1 MKIGVLIKQV
11 PGAESALP
19 LNDAKTGIQEGQASF
34 LMNESDSYALE
45 EAQQLIEKN
54 GDGEGVAI
62 SLGPDRVQKII
73 REALARGA
81 NRGMHLQTESN
92 GITDPLTL
100 AKQFA
105 KVLEN
110 ESFDLIF
117 SGLQSDDA
125 GMGQTGI
132 ILGQLLNMSTA
143 SLVVGTE
150 LLEGSLKVK
159 RELEA
164 GWSQWLTLTLP
175 ASVSIQ
181 SGLNQPRYPSLKGIM
196 GAKKKELKVIPESE
210 FLLSEEKQSVQKI
223 FIPES
228 DKQTEMIEGEPD
240 AIVSR
245 LMDVLKNEVKV
256 L

>member
-19 LNDAKTGIQEGQASF
+19 INDNETGIQEDQASF

-45 EAQQLIEKN
+45 EAQKIIESRGN
-54 GDGEGVAI
+54 GEVVAI

-73 REALARGA
+73 REALAKGADRGI
-81 NRGMHLQTESN
+81 HLQTDAK
-92 GITDPLTL
+92 GLADPLTL

-105 KVLEN
+105 KALES
-110 ESFDLIF
+110 EQFDLIF
-117 SGLQSDDA
+117 SGLQSDDS

-132 ILGQLLNMSTA
+132 ILGELLNMSTA

-150 LLEGSLKVK
+150 LSENTLKVK

-164 GWSQWLTLTLP
+164 GWSQWVTLTLP
-175 ASVSIQ
+175 ASISIQ

-196 GAKKKELKVIPESE
+196 GAKKKELKILSESE
-210 FLLSEEKQSVQKI
+210 FYIDGKKQSIQKV
-223 FIPES
+223 FVP
-228 DKQTEMIEGEPD
+228 KTNKKTEMIEGEPD
-240 AIVSR
+240 TIVAR
-245 LMDVLKNEVKV
+245 LVDVLKNEVKV

>member
-19 LNDAKTGIQEGQASF
+19 INDNETGIQEDQASF

-45 EAQQLIEKN
+45 EAQKIIELQGN
-54 GDGEGVAI
+54 GEVVAI

-73 REALARGA
+73 REALAKGADRGI
-81 NRGMHLQTESN
+81 HLQTESK
-92 GITDPLTL
+92 GLTDPLSL

-105 KVLEN
+105 KVLES
-110 ESFDLIF
+110 EQFDLIF
-117 SGLQSDDA
+117 SGLQSDDS

-132 ILGQLLNMSTA
+132 ILGELLNMSTA

-150 LLEGSLKVK
+150 LNDNTLKVK

-164 GWSQWLTLTLP
+164 GWSQWVTLTLP
-175 ASVSIQ
+175 ASISIQ

-196 GAKKKELKVIPESE
+196 GAKKKELTIFPESD
-210 FLLSEEKQSVQKI
+210 FMVDGEKQSIQKM
-223 FIPES
+223 FIPKT
-228 DKQTEMIEGEPD
+228 DKKTEMIEGEPD
-240 AIVSR
+240 AVVAR
-245 LMDVLKNEVKV
+245 LVDVLKNEVKV

>member
-19 LNDAKTGIQEGQASF
+19 INPDETGIQEDHVSF
-34 LMNESDSYALE
+34 LMNESDGYALE
-45 EAQQLIEKN
+45 EAQKIVESLDE
-54 GDGEGVAI
+54 GEVVAI

-73 REALARGA
+73 REALAKGADRGI
-81 NRGMHLQTESN
+81 HLQTEKL
-92 GITDPLTL
+92 GLADPLVL

-105 KVLEN
+105 KALES
-110 ESFDLIF
+110 EQFDLIF
-117 SGLQSDDA
+117 SGLQSDDS

-132 ILGQLLNMSTA
+132 LLGELLNMSTA

-150 LLEGSLKVK
+150 LNDQSLKVK

-164 GWSQWLTLTLP
+164 GWSQWVTLTLP
-175 ASVSIQ
+175 ACISIQ
-181 SGLNQPRYPSLKGIM
+181 SGINQPRYPSLKGIM
-196 GAKKKELKVIPESE
+196 GAKKKELKIIPETDFSVAPNQ
-210 FLLSEEKQSVQKI
+210 QSVEKV
-223 FIPES
+223 FIPKTE
-228 DKQTEMIEGEPD
+228 KRTEMIEGEPD

-245 LMDVLKNEVKV
+245 LMDVLKNEVKG

>member
-1 MKIGVLIKQV
+1 
-11 PGAESALP
+11 
-19 LNDAKTGIQEGQASF
+19 
-34 LMNESDSYALE
+34 
-45 EAQQLIEKN
+45 
-54 GDGEGVAI
+54 
-62 SLGPDRVQKII
+62 
-73 REALARGA
+73 
-81 NRGMHLQTESN
+81 
-92 GITDPLTL
+92 
-100 AKQFA
+100 
-105 KVLEN
+105 
-110 ESFDLIF
+110 
-117 SGLQSDDA
+117 
-125 GMGQTGI
+125 MGQTGI